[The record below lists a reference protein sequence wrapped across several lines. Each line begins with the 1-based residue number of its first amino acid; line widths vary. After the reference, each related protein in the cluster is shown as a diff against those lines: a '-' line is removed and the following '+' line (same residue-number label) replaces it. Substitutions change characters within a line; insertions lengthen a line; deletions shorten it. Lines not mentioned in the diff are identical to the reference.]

1 MMKMKKMVILTLA
14 ALVFTGIKAQE
25 KLILSLE
32 EALAYAVEYNKT
44 VKNADLAVQEAQK
57 RINESISTGLP
68 QADATVDYSNYMG
81 AEMEIRFQPDA
92 PPTKIPFD
100 PTSNL
105 NLTVSQLIFN
115 GNYIVGLQAA
125 KIYKQITETGYLKTE
140 QDIKEQVTKS
150 YYSALVS
157 DRSIGIILSN
167 LENTREIFD
176 KTRAM
181 ASVGMAEKLD
191 VDQFEVQV
199 TSLENALK
207 SAKRQKELSYNLLRF
222 QLGVPVETLIEL
234 SDSLNGMIRS
244 FEYQTLAEADFALES
259 NLDYQLMLKQEQL
272 SEKQV
277 SLQKM
282 NYLPT
287 LTGFYRYTNKLLK
300 PQFDLSPKNVIGLN
314 LSVPI
319 LSSGMRN
326 AQLSQARIQFETTQN
341 NKDLLTSQLLLQERQ
356 MRYNLATAM
365 EQFENRKKN
374 VDVAYRIYKNYQ
386 FKYEQGIASSLD
398 LSISNNN
405 YLQAESDYLMAIISL
420 FDARLALQK
429 LMNSI

>member
-1 MMKMKKMVILTLA
+1 MNTKTIIIFLLA
-14 ALVFTGIKAQE
+14 GALIPGLQAQE
-25 KLILSLE
+25 KLELSLG
-32 EALAYAVEYNKT
+32 EALNYAIEYNKT

-68 QADATVDYSNYMG
+68 QADATIDYSNYLG
-81 AEMEIRFQPDA
+81 AEMEFSFQEGT
-92 PPTKIPFD
+92 PTQKIPFD

-105 NLTVSQLIFN
+105 NFTVSQLIFN

-125 KIYKQITETGYLKTE
+125 KIYKQITETSYLKTE

-150 YYSALVS
+150 YYNSLVS
-157 DRSIGIILSN
+157 DLSIGIILNN
-167 LENTREIFD
+167 LENTREIFN
-176 KTRAM
+176 KTKAM

-207 SAKRQKELSYNLLRF
+207 SAERQKEVSHNLLRF
-222 QLGVPVETLIEL
+222 LLGVEVGTEIMLT
-234 SDSLNGMIRS
+234 DSLDSMLDEFN
-244 FEYQTLAEADFALES
+244 YQVLASTDFALQ
-259 NLDYQLMLKQEQL
+259 NNIDYQLMLKQEEL

-300 PQFDLSPKNVIGLN
+300 PKFDLSPKNVIGLN
-314 LSVPI
+314 LSIPI

-326 AQLSQARIQFETTQN
+326 SQLSQARIQYETTQN
-341 NKDLLTSQLLLQERQ
+341 NKNLLTNQLLLQEKQ

-365 EQFENRKKN
+365 EQYENRKKN
-374 VDVAYRIYKNYQ
+374 VDVAYSIYKNYQ

-398 LSISNNN
+398 LTISNNN
-405 YLQAESDYLMAIISL
+405 YLQAESEYLMSIISL

>member
-1 MMKMKKMVILTLA
+1 MKTKTVIFLLIFI
-14 ALVFTGIKAQE
+14 LYVLKIGAQD

-32 EALAYAVEYNKT
+32 EAKDYAIEYNKY

-57 RINESISTGLP
+57 KVNESISMGLP
-68 QADATVDYSNYMG
+68 QADASVDYSNYLG
-81 AEMEIRFQPDA
+81 AEMEIRFQPEA
-92 PPTKIPFD
+92 PPTTIPFD

-125 KIYKQITETGYLKTE
+125 KLYKEITQTNYLKTE

-150 YYSALVS
+150 YYNALVS
-157 DRSIGIILSN
+157 DKSIGIILNN
-167 LENTREIFD
+167 LENTKEIFE
-176 KTRAM
+176 KTKAM
-181 ASVGMAEKLD
+181 ASVGMAERLD

-207 SAKRQKELSYNLLRF
+207 SAERQKELSYNLLRF
-222 QLGVPVETLIEL
+222 QLGVPVETMIEL
-234 SDSLNGMIRS
+234 TDSLNGMIS
-244 FEYQTLAEADFALES
+244 AFEYQALAGTQFSLQN

-272 SEKQV
+272 SNKQV

-287 LTGFYRYTNKLLK
+287 LTGFYSYTNKLLK

-314 LSVPI
+314 LNIPL

-326 AQLSQARIQFETTQN
+326 AQLSQARIQYETTMN
-341 NKDLLTSQLLLQERQ
+341 NKDLLTSQLLLQEKQ
-356 MRYNLATAM
+356 IRYNLATAM
-365 EQFENRKKN
+365 EQYENREKN

-405 YLQAESDYLMAIISL
+405 YLQAESDFLMAIITL
-420 FDARLALQK
+420 FDARVALQK
-429 LMNSI
+429 LMNLL

>member
-1 MMKMKKMVILTLA
+1 MKTKTILLLLLAVFAFLGVNAQDKLTLS
-14 ALVFTGIKAQE
+14 
-25 KLILSLE
+25 LI
-32 EALAYAVEYNKT
+32 EARTYAIEFNKV
-44 VKNADLAVQEAQK
+44 VKNAELAVQEAQK
-57 RINESISTGLP
+57 VVNESISTGLP
-68 QADATVDYSNYMG
+68 QADAAIDYSNFLG
-81 AEMEIRFQPDA
+81 AEMEFSFQEGA
-92 PPTKIPFD
+92 PPQKIPFD

-125 KIYKQITETGYLKTE
+125 KLYKEITETSYLKTE
-140 QDIKEQVTKS
+140 QEIKEQVTKS
-150 YYSALVS
+150 YYNALIS
-157 DRSIGIILSN
+157 DLSIGIILNN
-167 LENTREIFD
+167 LENTKDIFD
-176 KTRAM
+176 KTKAM

-207 SAKRQKELSYNLLRF
+207 SAERQKELSFNLLRF
-222 QLGVPVETLIEL
+222 QLGVPVETAIEL
-234 SDSLNGMIRS
+234 TDSINGMLDE
-244 FEYQTLAEADFALES
+244 FEYQVLVGTDFSLHD
-259 NLDYQLMLKQEQL
+259 NLDYQIMLKQEKL
-272 SEKQV
+272 SDKQV

-287 LTGFYRYTNKLLK
+287 ITGFYRYTNKFLK
-300 PQFDLSPKNVIGLN
+300 PKFDLSPKNVIGLN
-314 LSVPI
+314 LNIPI

-326 AQLSQARIQFETTQN
+326 AQLSQARIQYEITLN
-341 NKDLLTSQLLLQERQ
+341 NKDLLTNQLLLQEKQ

-365 EQFENRKKN
+365 EQYENRKNN

-398 LSISNNN
+398 LTISNNN
-405 YLQAESDYLMAIISL
+405 YLQSESEYLMAIISL

-429 LMNSI
+429 LLNSL

>member
-1 MMKMKKMVILTLA
+1 MKMKKMVILTLA

>member
-1 MMKMKKMVILTLA
+1 MKMKKMVILTLA

-150 YYSALVS
+150 YYNALVS